1 MDEQLDDEI
10 KNRIREVFENLE
22 DTSADEG
29 WLLLREKFPE
39 KAKRRP
45 VFWLWLGSAA
55 ALLLLALGILWFNYT
70 PENKQHL
77 VINKKQ
83 PANNSV
89 SKNPETKRN
98 NVLKDSSAIN
108 LQHQTLADQSKKAK
122 PVLADNTAH
131 MDQAFANNSKKSKP
145 ALAGN
150 TGHTGQALADNSRK
164 SKPVLASNTA
174 QTDQVLAG
182 NKRQVDAAGR
192 NPLDNAAKQPVAS
205 LPTNKQNIAAGDTS
219 INIASVN
226 PGKIRNKIPLTP
238 KTDVEKKIDTNTKS
252 PVQAM
257 AVVTAPG
264 INMQREVTKT
274 NKLPFSDDDNTNPK
288 SADKSKN
295 NDRKVRFGV
304 YAATYFNY
312 AKGSSNQLNL
322 GLGFTSDINLGNNLK
337 LSTGLSIAQ
346 NTLSYNYNTQPQV
359 TAAPNNIATTNLFA
373 SRITLAAPP
382 PAIKNYNASLI
393 GLDVP
398 LNLKYVFNPQKSDT
412 YILAGLSSGT
422 FVNETYNYSYNYPS
436 LFQTADSAPVPAQ
449 STHNSFNGFYFA
461 KTLNFSF
468 GTGYS
473 LGRNR
478 LIIEPFLKYP
488 LEGLGSQQIRFGA
501 GGLNLK
507 FNLLQSKK

>member
-22 DTSADEG
+22 DTSADDG

-55 ALLLLALGILWFNYT
+55 ALLLLALGMLWFNYS

-77 VINKKQ
+77 AINKKQ
-83 PANNSV
+83 PANNSATQKTEAK
-89 SKNPETKRN
+89 KNDI
-98 NVLKDSSAIN
+98 LQDSSAIN
-108 LQHQTLADQSKKAK
+108 LQNQTLADHSKKAK
-122 PVLADNTAH
+122 PVLADNAAH
-131 MDQAFANNSKKSKP
+131 ADEAFANNSKKSKP
-145 ALAGN
+145 VLAGN
-150 TGHTGQALADNSRK
+150 NKHTDQVFVDNSRK
-164 SKPVLASNTA
+164 SKPVLAGTIRHGNQA
-174 QTDQVLAG
+174 LAG
-182 NKRQVDAAGR
+182 NKSQVDAAIR
-192 NPLDNAAKQPVAS
+192 NPVDKSVKQPVAS
-205 LPTNKQNIAAGDTS
+205 LPSNKQNIVPGDTS
-219 INIASVN
+219 MNIASIN
-226 PGKIRNKIPLTP
+226 PVKSKNKIALTP
-238 KTDVEKKIDTNTKS
+238 KTGPERKIDTNTKS
-252 PVQAM
+252 PVQSM
-257 AVVTAPG
+257 AVATAPG

-274 NKLPFSDDDNTNPK
+274 NRLPFSDDDNTNPK

-346 NTLSYNYNTQPQV
+346 NTLNYSYSSQPQV

-382 PAIKNYNASLI
+382 PSIKNYNASLI

-507 FNLLQSKK
+507 FNLQQSKK